1 MAARTLDDLLPV
13 DGSTSDFQIQMA
25 SLPDAAQ
32 AQARSVLEEAAAS
45 GTLDDLDLDEVIS
58 NAREAHEAQEE
69 AEDLQV
75 EQARATEAG
84 DYEHARELSDK
95 AEYELREVEEK
106 GDDPLDAQAAIRDA
120 DYDQMDLD
128 NADFHQ
134 EIAEGNVEAAVDAAE
149 AGDFETAEELSD
161 SAADEIEASEDFA
174 GDGDAVEDAED
185 ADAYDQGVETV

>member
-1 MAARTLDDLLPV
+1 MAVRTLDDLLPV
-13 DGSTSDFQIQMA
+13 DGPTSDFQIQMA